1 MNGLQQFTSF
11 CQWFT
16 AWLTTVYRIRR
27 GACQFV
33 ILLGIPSLDCLRPLV
48 WSRVASCR
56 VASCRV
62 ATVVSC
68 RVVSCRVCV
77 VSHRVVSRVLRRVV
91 LRRVASCRVA
101 SCRVVLCRVV
111 LCRVGSGRVLFS
123 VTHRSYFETDPNS
136 APIILTQT
144 SAVDVM

>member
-1 MNGLQQFTSF
+1 MVYSMAYNSLQDPPRSMSIRDFPWHPKPGLPS
-11 CQWFT
+11 
-16 AWLTTVYRIRR
+16 ALGVESRR
-27 GACQFV
+27 
-33 ILLGIPSLDCLRPLV
+33 
-48 WSRVASCR
+48 
-56 VASCRV
+56 
-62 ATVVSC
+62 VVSC
-68 RVVSCRVCV
+68 RVVSCRDRRFVSRRV
-77 VSHRVVSRVLRRVV
+77 VSRRVVSRRVVSRVLRRVV

-101 SCRVVLCRVV
+101 SCRVVLRRVV